1 MKYTNRIL
9 IPLLLILMALVL
21 TSASC
26 GFMKSVKG
34 SISGTVYIDG
44 RPQAFGT
51 VQVYKLDDAGNGTYI
66 SQDRC
71 TETGHYII
79 QGLDAG
85 KYEITYLN
93 ARGAPVG
100 GVTTVEVRLGRF
112 EPLDLNLTVQRITP
126 ANP

>member
-1 MKYTNRIL
+1 MKYTHRAL
-9 IPLLLILMALVL
+9 LPLFLILLAFILS
-21 TSASC
+21 TASC

-51 VQVYKLDDAGNGTYI
+51 IQVYKMDGTPNGTYVA
-66 SQDRC
+66 QDRC

-85 KYEITYLN
+85 TYQVTYLN
-93 ARGAPVG
+93 ARGNPVG

-112 EPLDLNLTVQRITP
+112 EPLDLNLTVQGIAPT
-126 ANP
+126 AQ